1 MQSDDELT
9 SLIQGCESER
19 LHEIGSIQPTGVL
32 LAGALGGSV
41 IRAVSANA
49 QQFLDEEPSH
59 FLDRSMADVLPDLSL
74 QIAGSAGDK
83 HYLTGLFNGPAG
95 PLDGVLSLGD
105 ASWLLELEP
114 AADEGGFATVNTSL
128 GSLLTQ
134 PRSAAAWQDYMQR
147 AVDLFRELT
156 GFDRVML
163 YRFLDDGSGEVTAE
177 AGSGAYDSYLGL
189 RFPASDIPQIARN
202 LYVKNPHRLIADVEA
217 EAVPIMAID
226 DGSTPDLTYSDLRAV
241 SPVHIQYLK
250 NMEVTAS
257 LSFSIKGGGKLWGLF
272 ACHHRSP
279 RYLDYAIRSRCAEVA
294 NAFALGMM
302 AYGSNLR
309 LAYINSVDQDIERA
323 VEAIQ
328 AFEDGD
334 GRRGDLGRAV
344 LELVDADG
352 AALIDQ
358 HGVYCFGTCPSSAFI
373 EDFDRWILDEVK
385 DEIFATDCLAEHLA
399 AGVEHARLASGV
411 LALQSGGPLKLQH
424 GNLRLY
430 WFRGEVPQTVK
441 WAGDPR
447 KAVDQST
454 GRQMLSPRN
463 SFDLYLEETR
473 YRSAPWS
480 ETDLMTAKKS
490 RSLLLHR
497 FSCAFAAE

>member
-1 MQSDDELT
+1 MHSDDELT

-49 QQFLDEEPSH
+49 QQFLDEEPRH
-59 FLDRSMADVLPDLSL
+59 FLDRSMADVLPGLSL
-74 QIAGSAGDK
+74 QITGSAGDK
-83 HYLTGLFNGPAG
+83 HYLTGLFDGPAG

-134 PRSAAAWQDYMQR
+134 PRSADAWQDYMQR
-147 AVDLFRELT
+147 AVNLFRELT

-177 AGSGAYDSYLGL
+177 AGSGAYGSYLGL
-189 RFPASDIPQIARN
+189 RFPASDLPQIARN
-202 LYVKNPHRLIADVEA
+202 LYAKNPHRLIADVEA

-226 DGSTPDLTYSDLRAV
+226 KGSTPDLTYSDLRAV

-250 NMEVTAS
+250 NMEVAAS

-279 RYLDYAIRSRCAEVA
+279 RYLDYGIRSRCAEVA

-323 VEAIQ
+323 VAAIQ

-334 GRRGDLGRAV
+334 GGRGDLGRAV

-358 HGVYCFGTCPSSAFI
+358 HGVHCFGTCPSSAFI
-373 EDFDRWILDEVK
+373 EDVDRWILGEVK
-385 DEIFATDCLAEHLA
+385 DEIFATDCLADHLA
-399 AGVEHARLASGV
+399 AGVAHARLASGV
-411 LALQSGGPLKLQH
+411 LALQSGGSLELQH

-447 KAVDQST
+447 KAVDQSA
-454 GRQMLSPRN
+454 GRQRLSPRH
-463 SFDLYLEETR
+463 SFGLYLEETR

-480 ETDLMTAKKS
+480 EMDLMTAKKS
-490 RSLLLHR
+490 RSLLLRR
-497 FSCAFAAE
+497 FSRALAAE